1 MSNKKASELIVN
13 FLKHYD
19 AEAKDAV
26 WQHQSATFRNF
37 WTTRVMAPGTDALS
51 DEECDAVIQIL
62 DRNGKGN
69 TNETE
74 AVARAMVPQGVWR
87 KMFNEFRTN
96 KQLGELVTSVLE
108 EASSERKAELIDQ
121 LYEENK
127 LRKNRLTGPSGN
139 VICAFLAAF
148 DPVSNLSVI
157 SLKDRKALC
166 EVLELQVP
174 FDWETTN
181 IGQRIVKSNSV
192 LLEGLRACGFGP
204 ATSARTV
211 TVFCYWDE
219 MRALWKDG
227 HTKIQDGKIT
237 TKKDSDNGYA
247 PPFDRFFPDQ
257 QSERVLDYFSKVIKL
272 LNDEAENPDD
282 LLSMT
287 LRKRSGGMVQI
298 RLNIGMWAV
307 TAIMAKPG
315 QRLIEFLVPFEH
327 VEAVRYRTLREAEG
341 QEAGKGFADVVDGIR
356 YDLSYLDETEFFERF
371 DELWPVIEASVRA
384 ASRHFSGRRTPYRY
398 NHRQELESLCLD
410 KTQRKEILAK
420 GLPFRNKAS
429 GSETKH
435 RQYWLIAPGEGA
447 RFWETWQD
455 QGIAAIGFTRIGDLA
470 LFDSRDGLQNALEQI
485 SPDQEQIHESLMLWN
500 ISHKMKPGDIVFA
513 KLGRSEVIGWG
524 EVTGE
529 YSFLGDEE
537 ELPHSIAVDWKVSKA
552 VKITERKLA
561 IKALTEITLK
571 PKLLKILG
579 GLYSGVP
586 GLGDSAQDGGDD
598 DVTDTDDDVSIKNL
612 TPYSIDDA
620 LAELFMSR
628 ESLVHILEQLRR
640 KKNIILQGAPGVGK
654 TFIAK
659 RLAWL
664 QLRVKDKS
672 AVEMVQFHQSYTYED
687 FVQGLRP
694 AKNGHFE
701 VKDGVFY
708 RLCRKAL
715 ANPKQDY
722 FLVIDEINRGN
733 LSKILGELMM
743 LIETDKRGETLTLA
757 YSEDSK
763 DTFTVPPNL
772 YLIGTMNTADRSL
785 SLVDYALR
793 RRFAFLTL
801 DPGFDEGAF
810 SAHLAVHGLT
820 PSQIHHI
827 REQMGALNDEITR
840 DEANL
845 GKGYRIGH
853 SFFTP
858 TARVT
863 DFKKWFLSIVR
874 YEIMPLLEEY
884 WIDDPKLVQQFRI
897 TLTEGLP

>member
-1 MSNKKASELIVN
+1 MFTWIPIHEEAATRLLEFKDRQSELIDIMTRMNALGLKVSKMTDKGEDGGRIPLQEIDPFT
-13 FLKHYD
+13 FL
-19 AEAKDAV
+19 
-26 WQHQSATFRNF
+26 
-37 WTTRVMAPGTDALS
+37 
-51 DEECDAVIQIL
+51 CI
-62 DRNGKGN
+62 
-69 TNETE
+69 
-74 AVARAMVPQGVWR
+74 
-87 KMFNEFRTN
+87 FNRSLR
-96 KQLGELVTSVLE
+96 Q
-108 EASSERKAELIDQ
+108 
-121 LYEENK
+121 EN
-127 LRKNRLTGPSGN
+127 R
-139 VICAFLAAF
+139 
-148 DPVSNLSVI
+148 
-157 SLKDRKALC
+157 
-166 EVLELQVP
+166 
-174 FDWETTN
+174 
-181 IGQRIVKSNSV
+181 
-192 LLEGLRACGFGP
+192 
-204 ATSARTV
+204 
-211 TVFCYWDE
+211 
-219 MRALWKDG
+219 RALWQFLKDEWQLVSAIPEDYEG
-227 HTKIQDGKIT
+227 LPVANIQNPSLLPEIDKRSPDHVPLLWKFFEHVMSADISELDEDLMQKCLDLSQVGLAMLTMGMFWVRPKVWVSADGKNLEYAKQMGINERPKKAGEYIT
-237 TKKDSDNGYA
+237 WLPQILGLTDGDTASLSRQAHLWSIGTQPSNSRYA
-247 PPFDRFFPDQ
+247 PPFDRLFPNDNAD
-257 QSERVLDYFSKVIKL
+257 RVLDYFAKVIEL
-272 LNDEAENPDD
+272 LKDEAENPDD

-287 LRKRSGGMVQI
+287 LRKRPGGMVQI

-315 QRLIEFLVPFEH
+315 QRFIEFIVPFEH
-327 VEAVRYRTLREAEG
+327 TEAVRYRSLREAEG
-341 QEAGKGFADVVDGIR
+341 HEAGKGFAVVVDGIR
-356 YDLSYLDETEFFERF
+356 YDLSYLDEAEFFERF
-371 DELWPVIEASVRA
+371 DELWPVIESSVRA

-398 NHRQELESLCLD
+398 NHRLELESLCLD
-410 KTQRKEILAK
+410 TAQRKEILAK
-420 GLPFRNKAS
+420 GLPFRAKAP
-429 GSETKH
+429 GTEEKH

-447 RFWETWQD
+447 RFWESWQD

-470 LFDSRDGLQNALEQI
+470 MFDSRDGLQSALEQI
-485 SPDQEQIHESLMLWN
+485 SDHDQIHESLMLWN
-500 ISHKMKPGDIVFA
+500 ISHKMNPGDIVFA

-524 EVTGE
+524 EVTGA

-561 IKALTEITLK
+561 IKALTELTLK

-586 GLGDSAQDGGDD
+586 GLGDSSQDGGDD
-598 DVTDTDDDVSIKNL
+598 DVSDVDDDVVSIKNL

-628 ESLVHILEQLRR
+628 ESLLHILEQLRR

-664 QLRVKDKS
+664 LLGAKDES

-694 AKNGHFE
+694 TEGGHFK

-743 LIETDKRGETLTLA
+743 LIETDKRGETLSLA

-793 RRFAFLTL
+793 RRFAFLAL
-801 DPGFDEGAF
+801 DPGFSEKAF
-810 SAHLAVHGLT
+810 TTHLGKYGLNPAQT
-820 PSQIHHI
+820 RHVIQ
-827 REQMGALNDEITR
+827 QMEALNQEIEKDET
-840 DEANL
+840 NL

-858 TARVT
+858 TAPVP
-863 DFKKWFLSIVR
+863 DFHKWYQSIVR

-897 TLTEGLP
+897 MLTEGMP

>member
-1 MSNKKASELIVN
+1 MSNKIVAELIVD
-13 FLKHYD
+13 FLAHYD
-19 AEAKDAV
+19 AEAKDAI
-26 WQHQSATFRNF
+26 WQDHSAAFRNF
-37 WTTRVMAPGTDALS
+37 WTTRVMAPGADALS
-51 DEECDAVIQIL
+51 DEECDAVIQIV
-62 DRNGKGN
+62 DKSGKGN
-69 TNETE
+69 TTETE
-74 AVARAMVPQGVWR
+74 AVAKAMVPQGVWR

-96 KQLGELVTSVLE
+96 KQLGGLVYSIME
-108 EASSERKAELIDQ
+108 EAFPDKKADLIDQ

-127 LRKNRLTGPSGN
+127 LRKNSLTGPSGS
-139 VICAFLAAF
+139 VISCFLAAY
-148 DPVSNLSVI
+148 DPVSNLSVV

-166 EVLELQVP
+166 EFLGLQVP
-174 FDWETTN
+174 FDWVTTSM
-181 IGQRIVKSNSV
+181 GQRIVESNSI
-192 LLEGLRACGFGP
+192 LLDGLRACGFGP

-211 TVFCYWDE
+211 TAFCYRDG

-227 HTKIQDGKIT
+227 YMNIPDGKGT
-237 TKKDSDNGYA
+237 TKEDNRYA
-247 PPFDRFFPDQ
+247 PPFDRLFPDQ
-257 QSERVLDYFSKVIKL
+257 QADRVLDYFAKVIKL

-315 QRLIEFLVPFEH
+315 RSLMEFLVPYEH
-327 VEAVRYRTLREAEG
+327 TEAVRYRALREAEG
-341 QEAGKGFADVVDGIR
+341 QEAGKGFADVVNGIR
-356 YDLSYLDETEFFERF
+356 YDLSYLDETEFFERL
-371 DELWPVIEASVRA
+371 DELWPVIESSVRA

-398 NHRQELESLCLD
+398 NHRLELESLCLD
-410 KTQRKEILAK
+410 KAQRKEILAK
-420 GLPFRNKAS
+420 GLPFRAKAS

-447 RFWETWQD
+447 RFWESWQD

-537 ELPHSIAVDWKVSKA
+537 VLPHSIAVDWKVSKA

-586 GLGDSAQDGGDD
+586 GLGDSPQDGGDD

-664 QLRVKDKS
+664 QLGVKDKS

-722 FLVIDEINRGN
+722 FLIIDEINRGN

-743 LIETDKRGETLTLA
+743 LIETDKRGEELTLA
-757 YSEDSK
+757 YSEDP
-763 DTFTVPPNL
+763 FQVPPNL

-801 DPGFDEGAF
+801 DPGFAEKTF
-810 SAHLAVHGLT
+810 SDHLGRHGL
-820 PSQIHHI
+820 SANQVIHI
-827 REQMGALNDEITR
+827 RSVMDGLNHEIAK
-840 DEANL
+840 DSNL
-845 GKGYRIGH
+845 GNGYRIGH

-858 TARVT
+858 TTAVPT
-863 DFKKWFLSIVR
+863 FQKWFHSIVH

-884 WIDDPKLVQQFRI
+884 WIDDPRMVERFR
-897 TLTEGLP
+897 TELSESIP

>member
-1 MSNKKASELIVN
+1 MSHKSVTELTVD
-13 FLKHYD
+13 FLAHYD
-19 AEAKDAV
+19 AEAKDAL
-26 WQHQSATFRNF
+26 WQKHSAAFRNF
-37 WTTRVMAPGTDALS
+37 LTTRVMAPGTDALS
-51 DEECDAVIQIL
+51 DEECDAVVQIL
-62 DRNGKGN
+62 DKNGKGN

-96 KQLGELVTSVLE
+96 KQLGELVYRILE
-108 EASSERKAELIDQ
+108 EASPDKKADLIDQ
-121 LYEENK
+121 LYEDNK
-127 LRKNRLTGPSGN
+127 LRKNSLTGPSGS
-139 VICAFLAAF
+139 VISCFLAAY

-166 EVLELQVP
+166 DFLGLQVP
-174 FDWETTN
+174 FDWTATT
-181 IGQRIVKSNSV
+181 IGQRIVKSNSI
-192 LLEGLRACGFGP
+192 LLDGLRACGFGP
-204 ATSARTV
+204 AASARTV
-211 TVFCYWDE
+211 TAFCYRDG

-227 HTKIQDGKIT
+227 YMNVPDGNGT
-237 TKKDSDNGYA
+237 TKEDNRYA

-257 QSERVLDYFSKVIKL
+257 QADRVLDYFAKVIEL
-272 LNDEAENPDD
+272 LKDEAENPDD

-307 TAIMAKPG
+307 TAIMTKPG

-327 VEAVRYRTLREAEG
+327 AEAVRYRALRETEG

-356 YDLSYLDETEFFERF
+356 YDLSYLEETEFFERF
-371 DELWPVIEASVRA
+371 DDLWPAIAASVRA
-384 ASRHFSGRRTPYRY
+384 ASRHFSGKRTPFRY
-398 NHRQELESLCLD
+398 NHRLELESLCLD

-420 GLPFRNKAS
+420 GLPFRAKVAV
-429 GSETKH
+429 SEPKH

-470 LFDSRDGLQNALEQI
+470 RFDSRDILQSELERI
-485 SPDQEQIHESLMLWN
+485 SPDQDVIRESLMLWN
-500 ISHKMKPGDIVFA
+500 ISHEVKPGDIVFA

-524 EVTGE
+524 EVAGG
-529 YSFLGDEE
+529 YSFAGEQEE
-537 ELPHSIAVDWKVSKA
+537 YPHVIAVDWRVKKA

-561 IKALTEITLK
+561 VQALTDVTGK
-571 PKLLKILG
+571 PVLRNALG
-579 GLYSGVP
+579 RLYPGVP
-586 GLGDSAQDGGDD
+586 GLSDVAPNNGDD
-598 DVTDTDDDVSIKNL
+598 EIEDVGEIEDGTKELVS
-612 TPYSIDDA
+612 YSMEDA
-620 LAELFMSR
+620 LGELFMSR
-628 ESLVHILEQLRR
+628 GSLEHIIEQLRR

-664 QLRVKDKS
+664 HLGAKDVS

-694 AKNGHFE
+694 TPDGRFE
-701 VKDGVFY
+701 VKDGCFY

-715 ANPKQDY
+715 ANPQQDY

-743 LIETDKRGETLTLA
+743 LIETDKRGESLTLA
-757 YSEDSK
+757 YSEEP
-763 DTFTVPPNL
+763 FTVPPNL

-793 RRFAFLTL
+793 RRFAFLSL
-801 DPGFDEGAF
+801 DPGFGEKAF
-810 SAHLAVHGLT
+810 SNHLGNHGISPAQT
-820 PSQIHHI
+820 RHVID
-827 REQMGALNDEITR
+827 QMEALNQEIEK

-858 TARVT
+858 TAPVP
-863 DFKKWFLSIVR
+863 DFQKWFQSIVR

-884 WIDDPKLVQQFRI
+884 WIDDPKLVRQFRI
-897 TLTEGLP
+897 TLTEGLH

>member
-1 MSNKKASELIVN
+1 MFTWISIHE
-13 FLKHYD
+13 
-19 AEAKDAV
+19 EAAKRLLE
-26 WQHQSATFRNF
+26 FK
-37 WTTRVMAPGTDALS
+37 
-51 DEECDAVIQIL
+51 
-62 DRNGKGN
+62 DRNH
-69 TNETE
+69 
-74 AVARAMVPQGVWR
+74 
-87 KMFNEFRTN
+87 
-96 KQLGELVTSVLE
+96 ELVDILARMHAAGLKATLINDQGSNGSTFQLKEIDPFSFLANFNRGTKDSNRIAMWQVLKDE
-108 EASSERKAELIDQ
+108 WQLSSDVPMDFDGLPIANAQNSWLMPFA
-121 LYEENK
+121 
-127 LRKNRLTGPSGN
+127 KNRSLEHVPLLWKFFEHIMTVEPESLDADLMQQCLDLPKVGLTMLTMGMFWSCPEKWMSTDG
-139 VICAFLAAF
+139 
-148 DPVSNLSVI
+148 
-157 SLKDRKALC
+157 K
-166 EVLELQVP
+166 
-174 FDWETTN
+174 N
-181 IGQRIVKSNSV
+181 IGF
-192 LLEGLRACGFGP
+192 A
-204 ATSARTV
+204 ATKGVSGKPGNAAE
-211 TVFCYWDE
+211 YLAWLPE
-219 MRALWKDG
+219 MRAVVGGDGVEFSQKAHLWAIKADATFG
-227 HTKIQDGKIT
+227 
-237 TKKDSDNGYA
+237 A
-247 PPFDRFFPDQ
+247 PFDRFFPNQ
-257 QSERVLDYFSKVIKL
+257 QADRVLDYFAKVIEL
-272 LNDEAENPDD
+272 LKDEAENPED

-298 RLNIGMWAV
+298 RLNIGMWAI

-315 QRLIEFLVPFEH
+315 HILIEFLMPFEH
-327 VEAVRYRTLREAEG
+327 AEAVRYRKRIEAEG
-341 QEAGKGFADVVDGIR
+341 QKATKGFADVVDGIR
-356 YDLSYLDETEFFERF
+356 YDLSYLEVTEFFERF
-371 DELWPVIEASVRA
+371 DELWPVIAASVRA
-384 ASRHFSGRRTPYRY
+384 ASRHFSGRRTPFRY

-420 GLPFRNKAS
+420 GLPFRAKAA
-429 GSETKH
+429 GSEIKH

-455 QGIAAIGFTRIGDLA
+455 QGIAAIGLTRIGDLA
-470 LFDSRDGLQNALEQI
+470 LFDSRDGLQSALEQI
-485 SPDQEQIHESLMLWN
+485 SNHDQIHESLMLWN

-529 YSFLGDEE
+529 YSFLGDDE
-537 ELPHSIAVDWKVSKA
+537 ELPHSIAVEWKVSKA
-552 VKITERKLA
+552 VKVTERKFA
-561 IKALTEITLK
+561 IKALTELTLK

-586 GLGDSAQDGGDD
+586 GLSDSSQDGEDD
-598 DVTDTDDDVSIKNL
+598 DVADVDDDVSIKNL

-628 ESLVHILEQLRR
+628 ESLLHILEQLRR

-664 QLRVKDKS
+664 LMEAKDES
-672 AVEMVQFHQSYTYED
+672 AVDMVQFHQSYTYED

-694 AKNGHFE
+694 TKDGHFE
-701 VKDGVFY
+701 VKDGCFY

-715 ANPKQDY
+715 ANPQQDH

-743 LIETDKRGETLTLA
+743 LIETDKRGESLTLA
-757 YSEDSK
+757 YSEEP
-763 DTFTVPPNL
+763 FTVPPNL

-801 DPGFDEGAF
+801 DPGFSEKTF
-810 SAHLAVHGLT
+810 SAHLDKHGVT
-820 PSQIHHI
+820 PDQISHI
-827 REQMGALNDEITR
+827 INQMETLNQEIEK

-858 TARVT
+858 TAPIP
-863 DFKKWFLSIVR
+863 DFQKWYLSIMR

-884 WIDDPKLVQQFRI
+884 WIDDPKMVQQFRI
-897 TLTEGLP
+897 SLTEGLP

>member
-1 MSNKKASELIVN
+1 MSHKSVTELTVD
-13 FLKHYD
+13 FLAHYD
-19 AEAKDAV
+19 AEAKDAI
-26 WQHQSATFRNF
+26 WQDQSAAFRNF
-37 WTTRVMAPGTDALS
+37 WTTRVLASGADALS
-51 DEECDAVIQIL
+51 DEECDAIIQIV
-62 DRNGKGN
+62 DKNAKGN
-69 TNETE
+69 TTETE

-87 KMFNEFRTN
+87 KMFNEFHTN
-96 KQLGELVTSVLE
+96 KQLGELVYRIME
-108 EASSERKAELIDQ
+108 EASPDKKADLIDQ

-127 LRKNRLTGPSGN
+127 LRKNSLTGPSGS
-139 VICAFLAAF
+139 VISCFLAAY

-166 EVLELQVP
+166 EFLGLQVP
-174 FDWETTN
+174 FDWVTTSM
-181 IGQRIVKSNSV
+181 GQRIVKSNSI
-192 LLEGLRACGFGP
+192 LLDGLRACGFGP

-211 TVFCYWDE
+211 TAFCYRDG

-227 HTKIQDGKIT
+227 YMNIPDGKGA
-237 TKKDSDNGYA
+237 TKEDNRYA
-247 PPFDRFFPDQ
+247 PPFDRLFPDQ
-257 QSERVLDYFSKVIKL
+257 QADRVLDYFAKVIEL
-272 LNDEAENPDD
+272 LKDEAENPDD

-307 TAIMAKPG
+307 TAIMTKPG

-327 VEAVRYRTLREAEG
+327 AEAVRYRALRETEG

-356 YDLSYLDETEFFERF
+356 YGLSYLEETEFFERF
-371 DELWPVIEASVRA
+371 DDLWPAIAASVRA
-384 ASRHFSGRRTPYRY
+384 ASRHFSGKRTPFRY
-398 NHRQELESLCLD
+398 NHRLELESLCLD

-420 GLPFRNKAS
+420 GLPFRAIVS
-429 GSETKH
+429 VSETKH

-470 LFDSRDGLQNALEQI
+470 MFDSRDGLQSALEQI
-485 SPDQEQIHESLMLWN
+485 SDHDQIHESLMLWN

-561 IKALTEITLK
+561 IKALTELTLK
-571 PKLLKILG
+571 PELLKILG

-586 GLGDSAQDGGDD
+586 GLGDSSQDGGDD
-598 DVTDTDDDVSIKNL
+598 DVSDVDDDVLIKNL

-628 ESLVHILEQLRR
+628 ESLLHILEQLRR

-664 QLRVKDKS
+664 LLGAKDES

-694 AKNGHFE
+694 TEGGHFK

-715 ANPKQDY
+715 ANPKQEY

-793 RRFAFLTL
+793 RRFAFLAL
-801 DPGFDEGAF
+801 DPGFSEKAF
-810 SAHLAVHGLT
+810 TTHLGKHGLNPT
-820 PSQIHHI
+820 QTRHVIQ
-827 REQMGALNDEITR
+827 QMEALNQEIEK

-858 TARVT
+858 TAPVP
-863 DFKKWFLSIVR
+863 DFDKWFQSIVR

-897 TLTEGLP
+897 TLTEGIP